1 MTRQNVFM
9 CVELIELVSEYFS
22 MIFFSFFLKKTSQ
35 LNNTHS
41 WGDLPRIYGPFKSLN
56 SQTAL

>member
-1 MTRQNVFM
+1 MTRQNVFI

-35 LNNTHS
+35 LNNTH
-41 WGDLPRIYGPFKSLN
+41 GEIYQGYM
-56 SQTAL
+56 ALLSH